1 MDRNVLTHE
10 YIQLMSAAETAT
22 NRKEALEC
30 IRKATRLKEAADLLA
45 QTPPSDR
52 YSRWCGGPGG
62 FDDFAE
68 RLH

>member
-1 MDRNVLTHE
+1 MA
-10 YIQLMSAAETAT
+10 AAENAA
-22 NRKEALEC
+22 NRKEAVKL
-30 IRKATRLKEAADLLA
+30 IQQATRLKEATAYCD
-45 QTPPSDR
+45 PPSDR